1 MLTRIGR
8 YGSTCR
14 PIRMH
19 VPSDADARIVRYE
32 PTMMVPA
39 LPVMSDAPPMA
50 SPTTLARE
58 RDTAEDDIS
67 TIESL
72 PIILKGKATLP
83 VSQCSCRAYTKSPPM
98 GSEGNISFSCRQP
111 YLRTLSGDMPNFLQI
126 PITPS
131 LKRDS
136 ASSFVMFSSFF
147 NSIISFLS
155 FSTSMLNCS
164 VSLLAVS
171 SSCLFNNSFMDVV
184 FIS

>member
-1 MLTRIGR
+1 ML
-8 YGSTCR
+8 
-14 PIRMH
+14 
-19 VPSDADARIVRYE
+19 VPSDADARTFRYE

-50 SPTTLARE
+50 TPTVLARE
-58 RDTAEDDIS
+58 RDTAEDNTT
-67 TIESL
+67 TIESF
-72 PIILKGKATLP
+72 PIILNGKETLP
-83 VSQCSCRAYTKSPPM
+83 VSQCSCGKYTKSPPM
-98 GSEGNISFSCRQP
+98 DSEGNISFSCRHP

-126 PITPS
+126 LITPS

-147 NSIISFLS
+147 NSTISFLS

-171 SSCLFNNSFMDVV
+171 SSCLSNNSLWTLSLYLDVSYIV
-184 FIS
+184 MR